1 MRCDAARGFRFI
13 RSPADSADIFLHKQ
27 DFRDTAM
34 PREGLTV
41 TFKEIHV
48 GGKGP
53 RAMAVQATA
62 HAVHA
67 PHARPINATS
77 AGRPAAR
84 SNVLRGAQAELP
96 QPDPRYRR

>member
-1 MRCDAARGFRFI
+1 MRWDAARGFRFT
-13 RSPADSADIFLHKQ
+13 RSPADSADIFLHVQ

-41 TFKEIHV
+41 TLKEIHV

-67 PHARPINATS
+67 PRVALSTRF
-77 AGRPAAR
+77 RPAAR

>member
-1 MRCDAARGFRFI
+1 MRWDATRGFRFI
-13 RSPADSADIFLHKQ
+13 HSPADSADIFLHKQ

-53 RAMAVQATA
+53 RAMAVQAQA

-67 PHARPINATS
+67 PRARPINATP
-77 AGRPAAR
+77 AGRPQQRTTRRSAR
-84 SNVLRGAQAELP
+84 LP
-96 QPDPRYRR
+96 QLDLRYRR

>member
-1 MRCDAARGFRFI
+1 MRWDAARGFRFI

-41 TFKEIHV
+41 TLKEIHV

-67 PHARPINATS
+67 PRARPINAI
-77 AGRPAAR
+77 PAAR